1 MLKMRFLLNHSLRN
15 KFSFAQIFNF
25 SKKYTKDHEWIS
37 IENDIVNIIIIIQI
51 TVGITEFAQSE
62 LGEIVHVELP
72 KVGTK
77 YNEGDS
83 LVRDK

>member
-1 MLKMRFLLNHSLRN
+1 MDIIRKRYS
-15 KFSFAQIFNF
+15 KFKI
-25 SKKYTKDHEWIS
+25 T
-37 IENDIVNIIIIIQI
+37 IIQI
-51 TVGITEFAQSE
+51 TVGITEFAQSD

-83 LVRDK
+83 LAKC

>member
-1 MLKMRFLLNHSLRN
+1 MQ
-15 KFSFAQIFNF
+15 A
-25 SKKYTKDHEWIS
+25 
-37 IENDIVNIIIIIQI
+37 

-83 LVRDK
+83 LVRNNLILGSY